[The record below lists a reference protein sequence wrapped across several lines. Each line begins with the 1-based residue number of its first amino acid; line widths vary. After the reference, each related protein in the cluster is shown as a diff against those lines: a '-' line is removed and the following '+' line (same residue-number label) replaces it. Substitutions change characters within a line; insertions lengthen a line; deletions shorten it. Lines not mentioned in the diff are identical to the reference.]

1 MYCPKC
7 GQLQASDAL
16 RFCSRCGF
24 ALGGVPELLARDG
37 APATMAHLTAAGGPQ
52 TLSPRRKGMRQG
64 GAIMLIGL
72 FLIPMLGLMHPLIGT
87 PGELTVIGALVILA
101 GMLRFLFAAIFEDKS
116 PALSQGASPYSSPTA
131 EGQFAPRAP
140 AGVLPSGEFRPAQ
153 SLFARRADTSEISQP
168 PASVTDHTTRLLA
181 DQDDSAER

>member
-1 MYCPKC
+1 MFCPKC

-37 APATMAHLTAAGGPQ
+37 APAAMAHLTAAGGPQ
-52 TLSPRRKGMRQG
+52 TLTPRRKGMRQG
-64 GAIMLIGL
+64 GAIMLVGL
-72 FLIPMLGLMHPLIGT
+72 FLIPMLGLLHPLIGLA
-87 PGELTVIGALVILA
+87 GEYSVIGAIVLLA
-101 GMLRFLFAAIFEDKS
+101 GMLRFLIAAIFEDKS
-116 PALSQGASPYSSPTA
+116 PPLTQGASLYAPPTGQ
-131 EGQFAPRAP
+131 GQFDPRAQAGALP
-140 AGVLPSGEFRPAQ
+140 AGQFRPAQ
-153 SLFARRADTSEISQP
+153 SLFARRADTSEIPQP